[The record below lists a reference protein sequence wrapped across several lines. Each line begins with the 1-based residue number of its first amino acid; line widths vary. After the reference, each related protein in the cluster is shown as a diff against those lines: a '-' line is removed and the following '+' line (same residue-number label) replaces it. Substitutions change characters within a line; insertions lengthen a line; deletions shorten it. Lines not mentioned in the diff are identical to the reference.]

1 MREMD
6 YTSDDQVGSLARQFK
21 IRMGVENRRD
31 LLFNL
36 QYSTDYA

>member
-6 YTSDDQVGSLARQFK
+6 YTSDDQVGALARQFK
-21 IRMGVENRRD
+21 IRMGLENRRD

-36 QYSTDYA
+36 EYSTDYA